1 MDITTIFRKYAPAYI
16 EKFRDRIPVE
26 HQKAIYDICNC
37 RTDALGGHIDYC
49 DNCHRVHFY
58 NHSCYNRSCPQCQ
71 GIHSKKWLEKQ
82 TNRLL
87 PVPYFHIVFTVP
99 KEVGDL
105 IRQYPGQLLNTL
117 FDAVNISLK
126 KVIKNS
132 KYGNGNG
139 NGDGNG
145 DVTMAALCVL
155 HTWNRQLGHHPHIHC
170 LVPGILI
177 YKTPWGNWRF
187 KFTKKKYFAPVRVLS
202 EIFRAV
208 FVRLA
213 RKEIP
218 HLKFPQSIFKKDW
231 VVYSRPTF
239 KNTKKVLQYLSLYIY
254 RTAISNSR
262 IISDHHS
269 KITFSYK
276 DSVHHRQHY
285 MTLEPLEFLR
295 RFLQHTLPSGF
306 HKVRFFGFFSPS
318 YKSIYVSLRMELL
331 KLNFYGSSEYGFG
344 SRKVISDFPR
354 ICPHCKI
361 GILRTIG
368 HIYFRKKF
376 LFINR
381 APPHEKNKS

>member
-1 MDITTIFRKYAPAYI
+1 MDMDITTIFRKYAPAYI
-16 EKFRDRIPVE
+16 EKFQDRIPIE
-26 HQKAIYDICNC
+26 HQRAIYDICNC
-37 RTDALGGHIDYC
+37 RTDALGGHLDYC
-49 DNCHRVHFY
+49 DNCGRSHFF

-71 GIHSKKWLEKQ
+71 GIHSKKWLDKQ
-82 TNRLL
+82 IDKLL

-105 IRQYPGQLLNTL
+105 IRQYPAQLLNTL

-126 KVIKNS
+126 QVIKYS

-139 NGDGNG
+139 NGD
-145 DVTMAALCVL
+145 VTLAALCVL
-155 HTWNRQLGHHPHIHC
+155 HTWNRQLGYHPHIHC
-170 LVPGILI
+170 LIPGVLI
-177 YKTPWGNWRF
+177 YKPPSGNWRF
-187 KFTKKKYFAPVRVLS
+187 KFTKKKFFAPVQALS
-202 EIFRAV
+202 DIFRAV
-208 FVRLA
+208 FVRLT

-239 KNTKKVLQYLSLYIY
+239 KYAKKVLQYLSLYIY

-262 IISDHHS
+262 IVSVRNS

-276 DSVHHRQHY
+276 DSTTHRQHY
-285 MTLEPLEFLR
+285 MTLDSQEFLR
-295 RFLQHTLPSGF
+295 RFLQHTLPPGF

-318 YKSIYVSLRMELL
+318 YKKILSSLRFELH
-331 KLNFYGSSEYGFG
+331 KLNYYGSGDKGGFSQKG
-344 SRKVISDFPR
+344 KYDCPR
-354 ICPHCKI
+354 ICPYCKI